1 MASHSVFGK
10 LGDFAATLTKG
21 AHIEVEGTL
30 RSREQTV
37 ELKGSSK
44 KNPETKTVR
53 SWFIR
58 AESIRK
64 LDRAENSAEHAD
76 HISGAGTD
84 DVVWSK
90 YSNVRKTKG
99 GYDGPFP

>member
-1 MASHSVFGK
+1 MNGNRGTEWHRILAFGK
-10 LGDFAATLTKG
+10 LGDFAAALSKG

-30 RSREQTV
+30 RSRAQSF

-44 KNPETKTVR
+44 KNPETKNVR

-64 LDRAENSAEHAD
+64 LDRAEKSSED
-76 HISGAGTD
+76 TGAD
-84 DVVWSK
+84 DV
-90 YSNVRKTKG
+90 
-99 GYDGPFP
+99 PF

>member
-1 MASHSVFGK
+1 VSRASKTAAPLLCVK
-10 LGDFAATLTKG
+10 LAAMPHRVPAARTLREETPSNKTATA

-44 KNPETKTVR
+44 KKPETKNVR
-53 SWFIR
+53 SWFVR

-64 LDRAENSAEHAD
+64 LDRAERSSEDAE
-76 HISGAGTD
+76 
-84 DVVWSK
+84 DV
-90 YSNVRKTKG
+90 
-99 GYDGPFP
+99 PF